1 MDFDVVR
8 RDEVIIAGAVLRS
21 PALLLEEG
29 NRAKVL
35 SAWEHN
41 LSRVLPGTPATA
53 YVDYE
58 PDLNSYH
65 THIVGYRCRDLSQV
79 EFGDVAALVP
89 GGRFARFECS
99 DDNIAVAIETVWRMA
114 WDAEAEGAIVRSYS
128 GDFERYPDTRTV
140 AVYVALRDESGDDE
154 AGDRES

>member
-1 MDFDVVR
+1 MNFDVVR
-8 RDEVIIAGAVLRS
+8 RDEVIIAGVVLRS
-21 PALLLEEG
+21 PALALEEG

-41 LSRVLPGTPATA
+41 LARALPGTPATA
-53 YVDYE
+53 YVDYS

-79 EFGDVAALVP
+79 AFGDVAALVP
-89 GGRFARFECS
+89 GGWFARFECS
-99 DDNIAVAIETVWRMA
+99 DDDIAVAIETAWRTV
-114 WDAEAEGAIVRSYS
+114 WDAEAEGAIARSYA

-140 AVYVALRDESGDDE
+140 AVYIALTDEPGDG
-154 AGDRES
+154 AS

>member
-1 MDFDVVR
+1 MR
-8 RDEVIIAGAVLRS
+8 RDEAIIAGVVLRS
-21 PALLLEEG
+21 PALALEEG
-29 NRAKVL
+29 NRGKLL

-41 LSRVLPGTPATA
+41 LARTLPGTPATA
-53 YVDYE
+53 YVDYA

-79 EFGDVAALVP
+79 EFGDVAARVP

-99 DDNIAVAIETVWRMA
+99 DDDIAVAIETVWRA
-114 WDAEAEGAIVRSYS
+114 VWDAEAEGAIVRSYT

-140 AVYVALRDESGDDE
+140 AAYIALTDDAGDE
-154 AGDRES
+154 AS